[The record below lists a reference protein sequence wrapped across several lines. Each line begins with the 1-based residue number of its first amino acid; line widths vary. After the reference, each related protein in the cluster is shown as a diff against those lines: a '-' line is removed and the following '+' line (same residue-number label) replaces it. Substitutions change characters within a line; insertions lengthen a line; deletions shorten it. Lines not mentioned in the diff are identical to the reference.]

1 MNIKIS
7 VAKNDVLD
15 ENDIFLLELTV
26 YGCFGL
32 IYVEPDFFSIL
43 GYPPKTISSP
53 LPLGILLF
61 LLRGWDVAADLG

>member
-1 MNIKIS
+1 MNMNIS
-7 VAKNDVLD
+7 GAKNDVLD
-15 ENDIFLLELTV
+15 ENDIFLLELIV

-53 LPLGILLF
+53 PTLGF
-61 LLRGWDVAADLG
+61 LVFFAKELGRCR